1 MTNVL
6 ELAGGLSVA
15 VKVAWA
21 IVLLWTG
28 GQIYWYRQGRQ
39 VVLPPMKPESRRAAP
54 RRRPDVN
61 DVHAEGAPI

>member
-6 ELAGGLSVA
+6 EIAGGMSIA

-28 GQIYWYRQGRQ
+28 AQVYWYRQGRQ
-39 VVLPPMKPESRRAAP
+39 IVLPPMQPETRRSP
-54 RRRPDVN
+54 RRRPDG
-61 DVHAEGAPI
+61 DEAHTEGAPI

>member
-6 ELAGGLSVA
+6 ELASGISIA

-21 IVLLWTG
+21 ILLLWTG
-28 GQIYWYRQGRQ
+28 GQIYWYRQGREI
-39 VVLPPMKPESRRAAP
+39 VLPPMRPEGRRSTSP
-54 RRRPDVN
+54 RRHD

>member
-6 ELAGGLSVA
+6 ELAGGISIA

-21 IVLLWTG
+21 ILLLWTG
-28 GQIYWYRQGRQ
+28 VQIYWYRQGREI
-39 VVLPPMKPESRRAAP
+39 VLPPMRPESRRATS
-54 RRRPDVN
+54 RRRAE